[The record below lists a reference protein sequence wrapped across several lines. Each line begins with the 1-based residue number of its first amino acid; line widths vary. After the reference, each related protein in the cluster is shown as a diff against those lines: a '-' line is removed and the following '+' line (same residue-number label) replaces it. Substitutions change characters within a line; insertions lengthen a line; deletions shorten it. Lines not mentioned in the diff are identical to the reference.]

1 MDGTWLKIKWIT
13 RDCQR
18 CRTKSKI
25 RMGLAVQTRLD
36 HLRPAV
42 RFPAYLTGSH
52 SESKSGGGQHGTLR
66 PLGPPTSM
74 ACCTLLCCPPVLTQ
88 LLWDFKTHRETCA
101 EDRSGPAVVLLDGT
115 EIGRSL
121 IVGKTLFLSI
131 TCRSL
136 PVWEGNW
143 RLWSEIR
150 GNWRERNRVSPVTEW
165 LNLGSSSK
173 SRFVIN
179 VKC

>member
-1 MDGTWLKIKWIT
+1 MNNAWLPTLPDEKQNPDGIGRANAIRPPTS
-13 RDCQR
+13 R
-18 CRTKSKI
+18 CSFSSLSDWKSFRVQI
-25 RMGLAVQTRLD
+25 R
-36 HLRPAV
+36 
-42 RFPAYLTGSH
+42 
-52 SESKSGGGQHGTLR
+52 GGQHGTLR

-150 GNWRERNRVSPVTEW
+150 SNWRERNRVSPVTEW